1 MSVAFLLPAAEKNS
15 RLAVSAAA
23 ELALV
28 LGKAAPAR
36 GAAENGEQQG
46 DEEVTDLLVEG
57 VVE

>member
-1 MSVAFLLPAAEKNS
+1 VVLLLLVAEKKS
-15 RLAVSAAA
+15 RLAVLAAA

-28 LGKAAPAR
+28 LCEAVPVR

-46 DEEVTDLLVEG
+46 NDEVMDLLVDG